1 MIEFLVGNYMVDRA
15 NHNKKIKEGFI
26 DEMDS
31 LPLFDMNEKGAV
43 AALIV
48 SLIISF
54 ITAYIAYQCNSCENA
69 GVRFIVTLFA
79 FFFSGFYLVYYFI
92 VYIIFDAQCSGT
104 KDFLTVK
111 RKTDKPGKKKKS
123 KRKS

>member
-54 ITAYIAYQCNSCENA
+54 ITAYIAYQCNSGENA